1 MKSCFSSVFIFVLAL
16 TFSSA
21 ARAQTEVT
29 LIAPGG
35 ARDVMNKLI
44 PDFEA
49 KTGYKVKATFGTG
62 AKTKQQVAHG
72 EAVDV
77 AIVQPPLDEV
87 LASGNVVVASQTPLA
102 TVAVAVAVKKG
113 MPKLDISTP
122 DAVKRALLTAKS
134 IAYPDPGVG
143 ATAGVSFEASMTKLG
158 IMDQMK
164 IKSRLVPTGVAAM
177 DLTAKGEVEIGL
189 TFMSEMSD
197 PGIDIVGA
205 LPASI
210 SPPTT
215 LFGFISAHA
224 KDPAAAKALLDYLSS
239 PVASASYKE
248 ARMKPAH

>member
-35 ARDVMNKLI
+35 ARDVMEKLL
-44 PDFEA
+44 PGFET
-49 KTGYKVKATFGTG
+49 KTGDIVKATFGTG
-62 AKTKQQVAHG
+62 IKTKQMVAQG
-72 EAVDV
+72 QPVDV

-87 LASGNVVVASQTPLA
+87 LASGNVVVSTQTPLA

-113 MPKLDISTP
+113 RPKPDLSSP
-122 DAVKRALLTAKS
+122 DAVKRMLLSAKS
-134 IAYPDPGVG
+134 VAYPDPGVG
-143 ATAGVSFEASMTKLG
+143 ATAGIVFEAVMTKLG
-158 IMDQMK
+158 ILDQIK
-164 IKSRLVPTGVAAM
+164 AKSRLVPTGVAAM